1 LREVASHAYLSHI
14 RRFYEREEV
23 YSYFDDFF
31 GFVGAIDRGL
41 LLDCG
46 SGTGHVS
53 QRLNELGIDTCV
65 LSLDVNLHLLSY
77 ARDTRNLE
85 FPLRADVFDLPLRD
99 CTVTGV
105 VLLDVIEHLEQ
116 PLKALREIRRVMVR
130 GGKLILI
137 TPNGLLSAVLP
148 KGPQS
153 DPTHVHEF
161 LWFELKAL
169 LHLASFDVERASSS
183 GIPLLNRLNQKL
195 ARRVARSF
203 GTAFLPF
210 SHTSFW
216 VLAKAI

>member
-130 GGKLILI
+130 GGEAHLDHSQWSPFCGAPQGPPKRPDTCARISLVRIE
-137 TPNGLLSAVLP
+137 SA
-148 KGPQS
+148 
-153 DPTHVHEF
+153 
-161 LWFELKAL
+161 
-169 LHLASFDVERASSS
+169 ASSS
-183 GIPLLNRLNQKL
+183 LFRCGARFKL
-195 ARRVARSF
+195 RYSSF
-203 GTAFLPF
+203 ESIESEIG
-210 SHTSFW
+210 
-216 VLAKAI
+216 